1 MPTIPLTPQQPC
13 ILVTG
18 AGGALAQQVI
28 NRLHRQYRL
37 VVCDARR
44 EVSMPE
50 DIPSYHV
57 DFNKRRFEDL
67 FREHHF
73 DGVIHLGR
81 IGAHEYSREGR
92 YAANVI
98 GSQRLLDLARKYG
111 VKQTLIL
118 STYFVYG
125 AHPLNPAYLTE
136 SAPLKA
142 AGITM
147 DLVDSVELENL
158 ANIYLWKYPE
168 LNITILRPCNIVG
181 PGVNNTI
188 SQLLMQKRVPVI
200 AGFSPM
206 MQFIHLED
214 MADAIVAAFEQ
225 NHSGIYNIAPDDCV
239 PYPKAVSLCGC
250 KHLLIP
256 PYPTNI
262 PSLLQRF
269 ARIKTLPPH
278 LVDYFKYATTI
289 DGRLF
294 SDTFHFKP
302 QYSLQEIFAHYRNL
316 KS

>member
-1 MPTIPLTPQQPC
+1 MPNTTHLPC
-13 ILVTG
+13 LLVTG
-18 AGGALAQQVI
+18 AAGALAQQVI
-28 NRLHRQYRL
+28 TRLHGKYRL
-37 VVCDARR
+37 VVCDSRR

-50 DIPSYHV
+50 DIPSYRL

-67 FREHHF
+67 FKEYQF
-73 DGVIHLGR
+73 DGILHLGR
-81 IGAHEYSREGR
+81 IGSNENNREGR
-92 YAANVI
+92 YNMNVT
-98 GSQRLLDLARKYG
+98 GSQRLLDLARKYH

-168 LNITILRPCNIVG
+168 LNITLLRPCNIIG

-188 SQLLMQKRVPVI
+188 SQLLMQQRTPI
-200 AGFSPM
+200 LMGYSPM

-214 MADAIVAAFEQ
+214 MACAIVTAFEQ
-225 NHSGIYNIAPDDCV
+225 NKAGIYNVAPDDCV
-239 PYPKAVSLCGC
+239 PYQVAVSLCGC
-250 KHLLIP
+250 KTLPIPTIPKNMPQLLAKI
-256 PYPTNI
+256 
-262 PSLLQRF
+262 SKKEL
-269 ARIKTLPPH
+269 LPPH
-278 LVDYFKYATTI
+278 LLDFFKYAATI
-289 DGRLF
+289 DGSLF
-294 SDTFHFKP
+294 AKTFNFKP
-302 QYSLQEIFAHYRNL
+302 RYSLKEIFEHYKNL

>member
-1 MPTIPLTPQQPC
+1 MTNETQLPC
-13 ILVTG
+13 ILITG
-18 AGGALAQQVI
+18 AAGALAQQVI
-28 NRLHRQYRL
+28 NRLQGKYRL
-37 VVCDARR
+37 VVCDSRR

-50 DIPSYHV
+50 DIPSYRLG
-57 DFNKRRFEDL
+57 FTKRRFEDL
-67 FREHHF
+67 FKEYNF

-81 IGAHEYSREGR
+81 IGSNENNREGR

-125 AHPLNPAYLTE
+125 AHPYNPAYLTE

-181 PGVNNTI
+181 PGVNNTF
-188 SQLLMQKRVPVI
+188 SQLLMQKRVPVLM
-200 AGFSPM
+200 GYSPM

-214 MADAIVAAFEQ
+214 MADAIVIAFDK
-225 NHSGIYNIAPDDCV
+225 NHAGIYNVAPDDCV
-239 PYPKAVSLCGC
+239 PYQVAVKHCGC
-250 KHLLIP
+250 KTLP
-256 PYPTNI
+256 I
-262 PSLLQRF
+262 PSLPANMPLWLAKISQ
-269 ARIKTLPPH
+269 KDLLPPH
-278 LVDYFKYATTI
+278 LLDYFKYAATI
-289 DGRLF
+289 DGSLF
-294 SDTFHFKP
+294 SKTFDFQPRYGLKD
-302 QYSLQEIFAHYRNL
+302 IFAHYRNL